1 MKKIIFRFL
10 YSPFGLIKMLLKLA
24 NDGARDIQNK
34 RRFSNSIIDAGSSFT
49 DDSKVGIKSHILSNC
64 TMNHSQIG
72 NYSYCGKNA
81 LIQYSKIGNYCS
93 IANEVIIGLGSHPI
107 HLFSTSPVFYKKK
120 NPLNIKLVENDYK
133 FNEYKAIT
141 IGNDVWIG
149 ARVIVMDGVSIGDGA
164 IIAAGA
170 VVTKDIPAYAIVA
183 GIPAKVIKYR
193 FDPKAI
199 KKLLNT
205 KWWEKTPDEIDLIE
219 TSFLIKNQI
228 KK

>member
-1 MKKIIFRFL
+1 MKKIIYRLL
-10 YSPFGLIKMLLKLA
+10 YLPFGLIKMLMKLA
-24 NDGARDIQNK
+24 NDGARDLQNK
-34 RRFSNSIIDAGSSFT
+34 RRFSKSIIDTGSSFT
-49 DDSKVGIKSHILSNC
+49 NDSKVGIKSHILSNC
-64 TMNHSQIG
+64 TINHSQIG

-81 LIQYSKIGNYCS
+81 LIQNSIIGNYCS

-120 NPLNIKLVENDYK
+120 NPLHVKLVEDDYK

-149 ARVIVMDGVSIGDGA
+149 ARAIVMDGVSVGDGA

-170 VVTKDIPAYAIVA
+170 IVTKDVSPYAIVA

-193 FDPKAI
+193 FDPKTI
-199 KKLLNT
+199 KKLFNT
-205 KWWEKTPDEIDLIE
+205 KWWDKTPDEINPIDTNFLVKNHIE
-219 TSFLIKNQI
+219 K
-228 KK
+228 